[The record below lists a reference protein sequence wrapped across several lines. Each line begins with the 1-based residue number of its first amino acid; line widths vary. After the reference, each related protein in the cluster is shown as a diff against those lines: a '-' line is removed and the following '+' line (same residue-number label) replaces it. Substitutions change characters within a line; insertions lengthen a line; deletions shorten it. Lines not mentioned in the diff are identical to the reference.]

1 MAERF
6 SVGVGAGSLREVD
19 AGCLQVP
26 HTHTRDGISVRGEVT
41 GAHVLHLAV
50 ACCVLNDVYREARA
64 RTMAVN
70 GVYVTAEGGFEE
82 ETWASTGVEY
92 SVAIDSGLLPEVVD
106 DLVLTVEQVAEI
118 PRALRQGVEVRRVG
132 HV

>member
-6 SVGVGAGSLREVD
+6 SVSVGAGSLREEGS
-19 AGCLQVP
+19 ACLQVP
-26 HTHTRDGISVRGEVT
+26 HGYTRGGISVRGDVT

-64 RTMAVN
+64 RTLAVS

-82 ETWASTGVEY
+82 DTWASTGVEY
-92 SVAIDSGLLPEVVD
+92 SVAVDSGLAPEVVD
-106 DLVLTVEQVAEI
+106 ELVLIVEQVAEI
-118 PRALRQGVEVRRVG
+118 PRALRQGVDVRRVG